1 MAVKKL
7 STAVA
12 LATLSTGAMGAG
24 FQLAEHS
31 ASGLGR
37 AFAGEGAVADNASV
51 IARNPAAMA
60 LFKTVSISGG
70 LSYVDP
76 NINIEGTN
84 TFMTAQGPQ
93 TVAANADDVAPTAII
108 PNGYIIV
115 PINDQWAFGLALN
128 SHFGLK
134 TDYPTDFAA
143 SEAAGV
149 ADIATYNINPQV
161 SYRVNDMLTLGAGIS
176 VIYGHAEFGVTNSAA
191 SQANIG
197 GGIYQNTYAAL
208 VAAGMDPAAAA
219 AQAAQVA
226 GAATP
231 AVGTPLAHVEGDGWT
246 WAYNL
251 GAMFELS
258 DSTRIGLTYRSEI
271 DMEFEGDLEGW
282 SPTKLNPGA
291 MPPDFDGSYTSTGVA
306 QTDLPSMLELSLHT
320 YLSDSISM
328 QASWQRIGWSSFET
342 LEVQLDNGDPN
353 LVLAKNYWKDT
364 NRYAVGFGYDLN
376 DAITFRVGYALDE
389 SPVSDTYRNLSIPDA
404 ERTWVTA
411 GMTWKMS
418 PAASMD
424 VGFARITGDDATI
437 NYTSSAQTVFN
448 GNIAKGDANIA
459 AISFNYEF

>member
-7 STAVA
+7 SAAVA

-37 AFAGEGAVADNASV
+37 AFAGEGAVADNAAV

-84 TFMTAQGPQ
+84 TFMTANGPQ
-93 TVAANADDVAPTAII
+93 TVEANADDVAPTAII
-108 PNGYIIV
+108 PNAYVIV
-115 PINDQWAFGLALN
+115 PLNDQWAFGLALN

-161 SYRVNDMLTLGAGIS
+161 SYRVNDMLTLGAGVSI
-176 VIYGHAEFGVTNSAA
+176 IYGHAEFGIANSQA

-197 GGIYQNTYAAL
+197 GLLYQNTYNAL
-208 VAAGMDPAAAA
+208 IAAGLSPAAAA
-219 AQAAQVA
+219 AQAGQASA
-226 GAATP
+226 AATP
-231 AVGTPLAHVEGDGWT
+231 AAGAQLANVDGDGWT
-246 WAYNL
+246 WGYNF
-251 GAMFELS
+251 GAMLELG
-258 DSTRIGLTYRSEI
+258 DTTRIGLTYRSEI
-271 DMEFEGDLEGW
+271 DMEFDGELDAWNAG
-282 SPTKLNPGA
+282 KLDIANG
-291 MPPDFDGSYTSTGVA
+291 DFDGFYTSTGSA
-306 QTDLPSMLELSLHT
+306 QVDLPSMIELSLHT
-320 YLSDSISM
+320 YLTESISM

-353 LVLAKNYWKDT
+353 LVLAENYWEDT
-364 NRYAVGFGYDLN
+364 NRYAVGFGYDLS
-376 DAITFRVGYALDE
+376 DAFTFRVGYAIDE

-404 ERTWVTA
+404 ERTWMTA

-424 VGFARITGDDATI
+424 VGFARVTGDDANI
-437 NYTSSAQTVFN
+437 NYTSSAKTVFN
-448 GNIAKGDANIA
+448 GSIAKGDANIA